1 MSRDSMALG
10 CCATARDGGRRK
22 TSWVRWVIRYGS
34 MGRVK
39 TTVEISDALLDEAK
53 RVASR
58 ESSTLRELIEEG
70 LRRSLD
76 ERRKRKGFRLRRA
89 SYRGKGLQ
97 PGVSSDWAELRQAAY
112 EGRGG

>member
-1 MSRDSMALG
+1 MAL
-10 CCATARDGGRRK
+10 
-22 TSWVRWVIRYGS
+22 
-34 MGRVK
+34 VK

-70 LRRSLD
+70 LRRSID
-76 ERRKRKGFRLRRA
+76 DRRKRKGFRLRRA

-97 PGVSSDWAELRQAAY
+97 AGVSPEWDWLREVVY

>member
-1 MSRDSMALG
+1 MA
-10 CCATARDGGRRK
+10 
-22 TSWVRWVIRYGS
+22 
-34 MGRVK
+34 RVK

-53 RVASR
+53 RLASL

-70 LRRSLD
+70 LRRSID
-76 ERRKRKGFRLRRA
+76 ERRKRKGFRLRCA

-97 PGVSSDWAELRQAAY
+97 PGVSPEWDRLREAVY

>member
-1 MSRDSMALG
+1 M
-10 CCATARDGGRRK
+10 
-22 TSWVRWVIRYGS
+22 RWVIEYGN

-76 ERRKRKGFRLRRA
+76 ERRKRKSFRLRRA
-89 SYRGKGLQ
+89 SFRGKGLQ
-97 PGVSSDWAELRQAAY
+97 PGVSSHWEALREAAY

>member
-1 MSRDSMALG
+1 
-10 CCATARDGGRRK
+10 
-22 TSWVRWVIRYGS
+22 
-34 MGRVK
+34 MGAMK

-76 ERRKRKGFRLRRA
+76 DRRKRKRFRLRRA
-89 SYRGKGLQ
+89 SYRGRGLQ
-97 PGVSSDWAELRQAAY
+97 PGVSTEWARLREAVY

>member
-1 MSRDSMALG
+1 MMGLE
-10 CCATARDGGRRK
+10 
-22 TSWVRWVIRYGS
+22 RYGN
-34 MGRVK
+34 MVIVK
-39 TTVEISDALLDEAK
+39 TTVEISDALLNEAK

-70 LRRSLD
+70 LRRSID
-76 ERRKRKGFRLRRA
+76 QRRTRKGFHLRRA

-97 PGVSSDWAELRQAAY
+97 PGVSSEWDRLRDVVY

>member
-1 MSRDSMALG
+1 M
-10 CCATARDGGRRK
+10 
-22 TSWVRWVIRYGS
+22 VIWL
-34 MGRVK
+34 RVK

-76 ERRKRKGFRLRRA
+76 ERRKKKTFRLRRA

-97 PGVSSDWAELRQAAY
+97 PGVSQEWHRLRELIY

>member
-1 MSRDSMALG
+1 
-10 CCATARDGGRRK
+10 
-22 TSWVRWVIRYGS
+22 
-34 MGRVK
+34 MGPVK

-70 LRRSLD
+70 LRRTLD
-76 ERRKRKGFRLRRA
+76 ERRKKRKGFRLRRA
-89 SYRGKGLQ
+89 AFRGKGLQ
-97 PGVSSDWAELRQAAY
+97 PGVSSEWAQLREAAY

>member
-1 MSRDSMALG
+1 MAPL
-10 CCATARDGGRRK
+10 
-22 TSWVRWVIRYGS
+22 
-34 MGRVK
+34 K

-76 ERRKRKGFRLRRA
+76 ERKKRKRFRLRRA
-89 SYRGKGLQ
+89 SFRGRGVQ
-97 PGVSSDWAELRQAAY
+97 AGVSLEWPQLREAAY

>member
-1 MSRDSMALG
+1 MGSMAP
-10 CCATARDGGRRK
+10 
-22 TSWVRWVIRYGS
+22 
-34 MGRVK
+34 VK

-76 ERRKRKGFRLRRA
+76 ERRRKQAFHLRCA
-89 SYRGKGLQ
+89 SFRGKGLQ
-97 PGVSSDWAELRQAAY
+97 PGVSPEWNRLREVAY
-112 EGRGG
+112 EERGG

>member
-1 MSRDSMALG
+1 MSRYG
-10 CCATARDGGRRK
+10 K
-22 TSWVRWVIRYGS
+22 YGS
-34 MGRVK
+34 VK
-39 TTVEISDALLDEAK
+39 TTVEITDALLDEAK

-70 LRRSLD
+70 LRRSID

-89 SYRGKGLQ
+89 SYRGRGLQ
-97 PGVSSDWAELRQAAY
+97 PGVSSEWAQLREAVY